1 MESQVFVLSAEQFAE
16 IVSNQELII
25 QRLEKFDLLVDSVLQ
40 LNGYFYLLIF
50 LMLGVGIFYLFYRF
64 LKIFI

>member
-40 LNGYFYLLIF
+40 LNGYFYLLVF